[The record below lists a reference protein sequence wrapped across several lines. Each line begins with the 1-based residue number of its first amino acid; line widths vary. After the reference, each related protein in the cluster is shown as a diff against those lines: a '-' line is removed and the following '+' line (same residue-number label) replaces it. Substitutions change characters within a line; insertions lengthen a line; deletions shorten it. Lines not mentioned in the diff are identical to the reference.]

1 MHFAKRGGKFG
12 FDRLCNAFAK
22 GRQNSGAIKTANS
35 NDKGVAEFFA
45 ITVVQIL
52 KGGKFF
58 GVALIKFGTCL
69 FGG

>member
-1 MHFAKRGGKFG
+1 
-12 FDRLCNAFAK
+12 
-22 GRQNSGAIKTANS
+22 
-35 NDKGVAEFFA
+35 VAEFFA

-58 GVALIKFGTCL
+58 GVALIKVGTCL

>member
-12 FDRLCNAFAK
+12 FGRMRSAFAK
-22 GRQNSGAIKTANS
+22 GRQNGGAIETANS
-35 NDKGVAEFFA
+35 DDKGVAEFFA

-58 GVALIKFGTCL
+58 GVALVKFGAGL

>member
-1 MHFAKRGGKFG
+1 MCLAKRGGKFRFG
-12 FDRLCNAFAK
+12 RLCNAFGK
-22 GRQNSGAIKTANS
+22 GRKNSGAIKTANS
-35 NDKGVAEFFA
+35 NDKRVAEFFA

-58 GVALIKFGTCL
+58 GVALIQFGAGL